1 MATRPGRKRFPVWF
15 HKGVGLW
22 CKKWKGKPYYFGPD
36 KEKAE
41 ERYRAEWDDI
51 INGRARRQDANALTV
66 ADLCNEFLTARRAKV
81 DSGELSPR
89 SWNEYHLAAERIVD
103 TFGKARAVMDLRPA
117 DFGKL
122 RATVAKRLGPV
133 ALTKFIT
140 LTKTILAFAYN
151 AELIPAPVRYGDE
164 FDKPPKR
171 VMRLERHVKGA
182 RLISAADVSNL
193 LDRAGPQL
201 RCMILLGLNA
211 AYTQK
216 DCADL
221 QRESLT
227 RRPGWLDAPRGKSGI
242 GRTAPL
248 WPETLAALAEVERTR
263 PNPKDPSDA
272 DCVFITKHGHR
283 WVRYHDQGE
292 GKRGLNLDAVAL
304 EFRKLCKAAGV
315 TVRGGP
321 AILRHTFRTIA
332 DEVKDQP
339 AAMLVMGHADAS
351 ISGYYREVIGD
362 DRVRAITDH
371 VRAWLLAGPAG
382 QGR

>member
-1 MATRPGRKRFPVWF
+1 M
-15 HKGVGLW
+15 W
-22 CKKWKGKPYYFGPD
+22 CKKWKGKPYYFGAD
-36 KEKAE
+36 KAKAE

-66 ADLCNEFLTARRAKV
+66 ADLCNEFLTARRDRV

-103 TFGKARAVMDLRPA
+103 TFGKARAVVDLRPA

-182 RLISAADVSNL
+182 RLMAAADVWKL

-211 AYTQK
+211 GYTQK

-227 RRPGWLDAPRGKSGI
+227 QRPGWLDAPRGKSGI
-242 GRTAPL
+242 GRTAAL
-248 WPETLAALAEVERTR
+248 WPETVAALADVERMR
-263 PNPKDPSDA
+263 PAPKDPA
-272 DCVFITKHGHR
+272 DDGCVFVTKHGHR

-321 AILRHTFRTIA
+321 AIFRHVFRTVA

-351 ISGYYREVIGD
+351 ISGYYREIIGD
-362 DRVRAITDH
+362 DRVRAVTSH
-371 VRAWLLAGPAG
+371 VRAWLLAGKPG
-382 QGR
+382 G